1 MRRRRDGGATRRT
14 GRAGSGRA
22 RATVGWRHV
31 VPASLTILT
40 AAEPA
45 GRELPMPPVFFG
57 LISLLLFGLALAFL
71 WSFRNTAAKTDPRN
85 VGEPRQGHD
94 AHRPRRAAR

>member
-1 MRRRRDGGATRRT
+1 M
-14 GRAGSGRA
+14 SSLS
-22 RATVGWRHV
+22 
-31 VPASLTILT
+31 SLTILT

-85 VGEPRQGHD
+85 VGDHGAHVGPAAQHGD
-94 AHRPRRAAR
+94 ARVPH

>member
-1 MRRRRDGGATRRT
+1 M
-14 GRAGSGRA
+14 SSLS
-22 RATVGWRHV
+22 
-31 VPASLTILT
+31 SLTILA

-57 LISLLLFGLALAFL
+57 LISLLLFVLALAFL

-85 VGEPRQGHD
+85 VGEPRQGHSHTGHAEQHGD
-94 AHRPRRAAR
+94 AWTQH